1 MIMVAQDAFLWGL
14 KIADT
19 LTMELTSK
27 MTVVAFVVGVICF
40 ICNLSYN
47 YLYHGVSQL
56 LTPDENKFPDLMEIA
71 RCFAL
76 FFCLSLYMPIAKT
89 VVGTFEAINQET
101 SLTGSQ
107 AGQFAQYMKKSSTE
121 QSDMIANYQDH
132 AIDASIKAGE
142 DSDGANVKE
151 KDSRAQGNEPDGE
164 TSLLKSLSMM
174 LNPSNYIAMGIH
186 ACASVIIGVIQAVI
200 LGIGVVIVKI
210 LVILGPFVFAFSML
224 PVFKKQLSTWFGALC
239 SVCMVFTVINI
250 LNQIMMHSF
259 KAIFDSSTFNM
270 ADEATKQIQYL
281 GMDLAIIGA
290 YCSCFWLASKIVGHG
305 DAGKII
311 SKAVSLVSTAAMLA
325 LMGSAA
331 AAKGVSNV
339 GAAASAGKSIIDE
352 D

>member
-1 MIMVAQDAFLWGL
+1 MAGQDAFLWGL
-14 KIADT
+14 KITDT

-27 MTVVAFVVGVICF
+27 MALVALVVGIICF

-47 YLYHGVSQL
+47 YLYHGVNQL
-56 LTPDENKFPDLMEIA
+56 LSPDENKFPDLMEIA

-89 VVGTFEAINQET
+89 VVGTFEAVNQET

-107 AGQFAQYMKKSSTE
+107 AGQFAQYMKKSSIE
-121 QSDMIANYQDH
+121 QSDMITNYQDH

-142 DSDGANVKE
+142 DSDGSLSKE
-151 KDSRAQGNEPDGE
+151 AENRSQGNEPDGD
-164 TSLLKSLSMM
+164 TSILKSISQL
-174 LNPSNYIAMGIH
+174 LNPSNYIALGFH
-186 ACASVIIGVIQAVI
+186 AITSLIIGVIQAVI

-210 LVILGPFVFAFSML
+210 LVILGPFVFAFSIL
-224 PVFKKQLSTWFGALC
+224 PVFKNQLSTWFGTLC
-239 SVCMVFTVINI
+239 ATCMAFTVINI
-250 LNQIMMHSF
+250 LNQIMLQTFQS
-259 KAIFDSSTFNM
+259 IFDSSSFNL
-270 ADEATKQIQYL
+270 ADEATKQVQYL
-281 GMDLAIIGA
+281 ALDLSIIGA
-290 YCSCFWLASKIVGHG
+290 YCSCFWLAGKIVGHA

-325 LMGSAA
+325 FMGSAA
-331 AAKGVSNV
+331 AAKGASNV

>member
-1 MIMVAQDAFLWGL
+1 MAGQDAFLWGL
-14 KIADT
+14 KITDT
-19 LTMELTSK
+19 LTMELTSQ
-27 MTVVAFVVGVICF
+27 MTLVALVVGVICF

-47 YLYHGVSQL
+47 YLYHGVNQL
-56 LTPDENKFPDLMEIA
+56 LSPDENKFPDLMEIA

-76 FFCLSLYMPIAKT
+76 FFCLSLYTPIAKT

-107 AGQFAQYMKKSSTE
+107 AGQFVNYVKKSSTE
-121 QSDMIANYQDH
+121 QSEMIANYEDH
-132 AIDASIKAGE
+132 AIDAGIKAGE
-142 DSDGANVKE
+142 DSDGALTKE
-151 KDSRAQGNEPDGE
+151 EENRSQGNEPDGS
-164 TSLLKSLSMM
+164 TSILKSLSMM
-174 LNPSNYIAMGIH
+174 LNPSNYIAMGFH
-186 ACASVIIGVIQAVI
+186 ACATVIIGVIQAVI

-210 LVILGPFVFAFSML
+210 LVILGPFVFAFSIL
-224 PVFKKQLSTWFGALC
+224 PVFKNQLSTWFGTLC
-239 SVCMVFTVINI
+239 AACMVFTVINI
-250 LNQIMMHSF
+250 LNQIMLHTF
-259 KAIFDSSTFNM
+259 QAIFDSSSFNM

-290 YCSCFWLASKIVGHG
+290 YCSCFWLSGKIVGHS

-325 LMGSAA
+325 FMGSAA
-331 AAKGVSNV
+331 AAKGASNV